1 MTDKTLHIVPY
12 ISDHG
17 RLIMQSQMN
26 HVLMQKDM
34 SYRKASMDL
43 EEKDLAF
50 SGFINNNL
58 IASAGMKLLWG
69 GVAEGWVMATQDV
82 WRHPIVIARAIK
94 KNFEVLAKNNKIKRV
109 QTAVR
114 ADFDIG
120 LKFAKWLG
128 LKNEGMMEYYGID
141 GSHHYRYARIF

>member
-1 MTDKTLHIVPY
+1 
-12 ISDHG
+12 
-17 RLIMQSQMN
+17 MQSQMN
-26 HVLMQKDM
+26 HVLMQKDA
-34 SYRKASMDL
+34 SYLEESMDL
-43 EEKDLAF
+43 EEKNLAF

-58 IASAGMKLLWG
+58 VASAGMKLLWG
-69 GVAEGWVMATQDV
+69 GVAEGWVLATQDV

-94 KNFEVLAKNNKIKRV
+94 KNFEVLAENNKIKRV

-128 LKNEGMMEYYGID
+128 LKK
-141 GSHHYRYARIF
+141 

>member
-1 MTDKTLHIVPY
+1 
-12 ISDHG
+12 
-17 RLIMQSQMN
+17 
-26 HVLMQKDM
+26 
-34 SYRKASMDL
+34 
-43 EEKDLAF
+43 
-50 SGFINNNL
+50 
-58 IASAGMKLLWG
+58 MKLLWG

-94 KNFEVLAKNNKIKRV
+94 KNFEVLAENNKIKRV

-128 LKNEGMMEYYGID
+128 LEEEGISVRMLHAAVCVQCAAVWCAPQSVTSPQNHQSGR
-141 GSHHYRYARIF
+141 HP

>member
-1 MTDKTLHIVPY
+1 
-12 ISDHG
+12 
-17 RLIMQSQMN
+17 MN
-26 HVLMQKDM
+26 HVLMQKDA
-34 SYRKASMDL
+34 SYLEESMDL
-43 EEKDLAF
+43 EEKNLAF

-58 IASAGMKLLWG
+58 VASAGMKLLWG
-69 GVAEGWVMATQDV
+69 GVAEGWVLATQDV
-82 WRHPIVIARAIK
+82 WSHPIVIARAIK
-94 KNFEVLAKNNKIKRV
+94 KNFEVLAENNKIKRV